1 MLRRWIPRRRT
12 ARPMPRGVFLSLAAA
27 GMVADG
33 ASDVFVTGCF
43 SAVLT
48 GTGHRLNPPQ
58 DAQN

>member
-1 MLRRWIPRRRT
+1 
-12 ARPMPRGVFLSLAAA
+12 MPRGVFLSLAAA